1 MKNIA
6 VVIDITHDSGG
17 KENMSLSV
25 CSHLS
30 EIKQFN
36 FIYITTYYKTKKILE
51 NKLGKKILLY
61 NKRNF
66 LKRLNNRLKKIFSF
80 LPIDYPFQ
88 RFLLKKK

>member
-66 LKRLNNRLKKIFSF
+66 
-80 LPIDYPFQ
+80 
-88 RFLLKKK
+88 

>member
-36 FIYITTYYKTKKILE
+36 FIYITGSDPGIL
-51 NKLGKKILLY
+51 
-61 NKRNF
+61 
-66 LKRLNNRLKKIFSF
+66 
-80 LPIDYPFQ
+80 Q
-88 RFLLKKK
+88 M

>member
-51 NKLGKKILLY
+51 NKLGKKIFII
-61 NKRNF
+61 KKF
-66 LKRLNNRLKKIFSF
+66 FKRLNNRLKKIFSF
-80 LPIDYPFQ
+80 YL
-88 RFLLKKK
+88 